1 MKPIL
6 PDKVYNILKYVAL
19 VALPLIATF
28 WVTIGEIWGLPLVP
42 QIAGTITA
50 IDALLGGLL
59 GVSTHFYNKQL
70 EGK

>member
-1 MKPIL
+1 MLSNKW
-6 PDKVYNILKYVAL
+6 YNILKYVAL

-28 WVTIGEIWGLPLVP
+28 LVTIGEIWGLPLVP

-59 GVSTHFYNKQL
+59 GVSSHVYNKKL